1 MNRLQQL
8 LEYGQSYWLD
18 NLTRQMIRNGE
29 LERRV
34 TKEGLRGVTSNPATF
49 HKAISKGKEYDDEIE
64 TLVRQGLPVSAIY
77 ERLVVS
83 DIQAACDFLRPVY
96 DKSAG
101 LDGYVSL
108 EVSPYLAHDTQGSLE
123 EARRLHHLVDR
134 PNVFI
139 KIPGTRAGFAAIEEA
154 LFEGININIT
164 LLFSIA
170 HYEAVAEAYLR
181 ALERRARAGR
191 AVDTVASVASFFL
204 SRIDVLVDQLLGHR
218 IQPAVTT
225 GPAPRAET
233 LLGKAAIA
241 NAKLAYQRLKGILA
255 SNRWKALEAQG
266 ARIQRLLWASTGT
279 KDPLY
284 DDVRYVEPL
293 IGRHT
298 INTMPAETIRAFAER
313 GLVAANTVERDLDE
327 ARQVM
332 ERLAAGG
339 IDFENVTWQLE
350 NEGVQK
356 FRDPFDELMATLA
369 ERRQSILK
377 GEIATQTIEAG
388 SAKESIDSALDALD
402 DRQFGRRLFAKDPSL
417 WSSDSEEQASLSR
430 RLGWLD
436 SAEGFRSRI
445 TDVTAFADR
454 VREEGITHVVLLGM
468 GGSSLSAEVC
478 RETFGP
484 AKDWPKLLVL
494 DSPDPSAIRDV
505 ERRIDLA
512 HTLFIVASKSGT
524 TIETLSFYHYF
535 WKTTSDALGEPP
547 GHRFVAITDP
557 GTPLAKE
564 AITQGFRRTFENPE
578 DIGGRYS
585 ALSYFGLVPMALL
598 GLDVAGLLDRALLMQ
613 RNCGPF
619 IPAKHNPGLHLG
631 ALLGLAARQGRDKVT
646 FVPSRSLRA
655 FGEWAEQLLAEST
668 GKVGRGLIPVDGE
681 PLGPSDAYGP
691 DRLFVGVGHSG
702 DNDGQTS
709 RFLDERA
716 AEGHPIVRIDLS
728 EPLDIG
734 AEFLRWE
741 IATAAAGAIL
751 RINAFDEPNVVESKR
766 NTRQLL
772 EQWEQ
777 SRSFSEEKPLA
788 GDESVA
794 LYGDPGQSWLSRE
807 HALSSESVLQRFF
820 AAARPGDYIALLAYV
835 PRTEGGHESLTALRA
850 WLRDRLRIATMLGY
864 GPRYLH
870 STGQLHK
877 GGPNTGL
884 FLLLTADPAED
895 LPIPGERYSFGT
907 LQRALAFG
915 DYRALVNKGRRVLR
929 VHLPGEVQSAMRH
942 LRTCLE
948 SAVPRE
954 ITKVP

>member
-1 MNRLQQL
+1 MNPLRQL
-8 LEYGQSYWLD
+8 LAHGQSYWLD
-18 NLTRQMIRNGE
+18 NLTRQMIRRGE

-34 TKEGLRGVTSNPATF
+34 RDEGLRGVTSNPATF
-49 HKAISKGKEYDDEIE
+49 HKAISTGEEYNDEIE

-83 DIQAACDFLRPVY
+83 DIQAACDILRPVY
-96 DKSAG
+96 DESAG

-123 EARRLHHLVDR
+123 EARRLHRLVDR

-181 ALERRARAGR
+181 ALERRAEAGR
-191 AVDTVASVASFFL
+191 AVGDVASVASFFL

-233 LLGKAAIA
+233 LFGKAAIA
-241 NAKLAYQRLKGILA
+241 NAKLAYQCLARILA
-255 SNRWKALEAQG
+255 SERWNALEAQG
-266 ARIQRLLWASTGT
+266 ARLQRLLWASTST

-284 DDVRYVEPL
+284 DAIRYVDPL

-298 INTMPAETIRAFAER
+298 VNTMPAETIRAFAER
-313 GLVAANTVERDLDE
+313 GVVATTVEHDLVE
-327 ARQVM
+327 AQQIM
-332 ERLAAGG
+332 ERLGTIG
-339 IDFENVTWQLE
+339 IDFDRVTWQLE

-356 FRDPFDELMATLA
+356 FRDPFDSLMATLA
-369 ERRQSILK
+369 ERRQSILE

-388 SAKESIDSALDALD
+388 SAKETVAAGLEALDG
-402 DRQFGRRLFAKDPSL
+402 RQFGRRLHAKDPSL
-417 WSSDSEEQASLSR
+417 WSGDLDERASIGD

-436 SAEGFRSRI
+436 SMEAIRSRI
-445 TDVTAFADR
+445 TDVTAFADH
-454 VREEGITHVVLLGM
+454 VREEGVTHVVLLGM

-478 RETFGP
+478 RAICGP
-484 AKDWPKLLVL
+484 ATGWPELLVL
-494 DSPDPSAIRDV
+494 DSTDPAAIRDV

-524 TIETLSFYHYF
+524 TTETLGFYQYF
-535 WKTTSDALGEPP
+535 WKAAREALSTP
-547 GHRFVAITDP
+547 GYHFVAITDP
-557 GTPLAKE
+557 ETPLASE
-564 AITQGFRRTFENPE
+564 ANTHGFRRTFENPE

-598 GLDVAGLLDRALLMQ
+598 GLDVARLLDRALVMQ
-613 RNCGPF
+613 QTCGPF
-619 IPAKHNPGLHLG
+619 VPAERNPGLHLG

-646 FVPSRSLRA
+646 FAPSRSLGA
-655 FGEWAEQLLAEST
+655 FGAWAEQLLAEST
-668 GKVGRGLIPVDGE
+668 GKAGRGLIPVDGE
-681 PLGPSDAYGP
+681 PPGPADAYAQ
-691 DRLFVGVGHSG
+691 DRLFVGMREAG
-702 DNDGQTS
+702 DDDGGANA
-709 RFLDERA
+709 FLEARA
-716 AEGHPIVRIDLS
+716 AEGHPIVRIELS
-728 EPLDIG
+728 DPLDLG

-741 IATAAAGAIL
+741 VATSVAGSIL
-751 RINAFDEPNVVESKR
+751 GTNPFDEPNVAESKR
-766 NTRQLL
+766 NTADLL
-772 EQWEQ
+772 EQWARD
-777 SRSFSEEKPLA
+777 RSFPEVSALA
-788 GDESVA
+788 GDEWVT
-794 LYGDPGQSWLSRE
+794 LYGEPAQSWLSHE
-807 HALSSESVLQRFF
+807 HTRSSESVLQQFLGSV
-820 AAARPGDYIALLAYV
+820 RPRDYVALLAYV
-835 PRTEGGHESLTALRA
+835 HRTRATHELLTSFRVRLRE
-850 WLRDRLRIATMLGY
+850 RLRIATTLGY

-895 LPIPGERYSFGT
+895 VPIPGETHGFGT
-907 LQRALAFG
+907 LHRAQALG
-915 DYRALVNKGRRVLR
+915 DYRALVEKERRVLR
-929 VHLPGEVQSAMRH
+929 VHLRGEVDAAIVHLGTVLQSA
-942 LRTCLE
+942 LT
-948 SAVPRE
+948 RE
-954 ITKVP
+954 ATKVR